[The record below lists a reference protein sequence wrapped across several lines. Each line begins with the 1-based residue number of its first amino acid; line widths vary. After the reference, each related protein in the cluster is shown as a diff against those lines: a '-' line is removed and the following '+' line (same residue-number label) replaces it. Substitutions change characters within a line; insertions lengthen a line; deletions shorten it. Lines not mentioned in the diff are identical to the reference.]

1 MEGMLNY
8 FIPEDGDSS
17 DHLNVVPLPRVD
29 QLRLQHIKKAR
40 RTELIFPLPGQFHFR
55 FKTPFEG
62 TFVWLDLVNDADVVP
77 DFNGL
82 VISKIARM
90 QRENTT
96 RPADHVDVKTPP
108 AKEPDLIQTS
118 PEPTPAKREESA
130 PVPKVF
136 NDDLVGL
143 DVAQLAD
150 PVPTTAAPGP
160 SASAS
165 PAPTPQPAPQDPFN
179 LFMGSTASSPMRPMG
194 NPMSAPRGPPVSSPG
209 AFGGNPGAFNAMGGG
224 APRPG
229 VGMGISQM
237 HLGMPPHQQQQQ
249 QQQNSFQGL
258 QWGGM
263 GGNPPQQGQQQQR
276 NPMQQ
281 NPNNRQW

>member
-17 DHLNVVPLPRVD
+17 DHLNVVPLPRVE
-29 QLRLQHIKKAR
+29 QLKLQHVKK
-40 RTELIFPLPGQFHFR
+40 IFPLPGQFHFR

-62 TFVWLDLVNDADVVP
+62 TYVWLDLVNDSDTVP

-82 VISKIARM
+82 VISKIARV
-90 QRENTT
+90 QRESTT
-96 RPADHVDVKTPP
+96 RPAERVEAKKAPP
-108 AKEPDLIQTS
+108 AKAPDLIQTS
-118 PEPTPAKREESA
+118 PEPAPAKREE
-130 PVPKVF
+130 PVPAPKVF

-143 DVAQLAD
+143 AN
-150 PVPTTAAPGP
+150 
-160 SASAS
+160 
-165 PAPTPQPAPQDPFN
+165 PAPQDPFN
-179 LFMGSTASSPMRPMG
+179 LFMGGGSGASPMRPMSA
-194 NPMSAPRGPPVSSPG
+194 PMNAPRGPPSS
-209 AFGGNPGAFNAMGGG
+209 NPGAFSGNQFNPMGGG

-237 HLGMPPHQQQQQ
+237 HLGMNQGPHQQQQQ
-249 QQQNSFQGL
+249 ANSFQGL

-263 GGNPPQQGQQQQR
+263 GGNPQQQQQQQQQR